1 MAQCDRCGAH
11 ENMPY
16 RCHRC
21 GGTFCGQHRLP
32 EKHDCPG
39 LQEWRDPDGI
49 FDSGFDDSVNNP
61 GRQERTMADRV
72 PFNTSTGGPFG
83 YFRNNMTYVFLA
95 LMWVTFL
102 LQCLAFTIFGPAVHN
117 ALFTLDPNNVEYVWT
132 WITSIFA
139 HSPGNFFH
147 IVFNSIVLYFFG
159 PIVERKTGSR
169 AFTALFLASG
179 AIAGLAQIGAGTLF
193 GLFGLGIAG
202 PANPVLGA
210 SGAIMAIM
218 GVLTVLNPQLR
229 VLLFFFIPMPLWLLT
244 LGFAVVSVGLVG
256 FGGVGAGG
264 VAHLAHLA
272 GLFIGLGY
280 GEKLRR
286 EGERAPDQLRF
297 GGGGPGG
304 PGGGM
309 GPGRGRF

>member
-11 ENMPY
+11 ENLPY
-16 RCHRC
+16 RCRRC
-21 GGTFCGQHRLP
+21 GGVFCARHRLP
-32 EKHDCPG
+32 ENHDCPG
-39 LQEWRDPDGI
+39 LQEWDDPDGL
-49 FDSGFDDSVNNP
+49 FDSGFDDGVNDP
-61 GRQERTMADRV
+61 GGQRERTLADRM
-72 PFNTSTGGPFG
+72 PIDTGTGGPLA
-83 YFRNNMTYVFLA
+83 YFRNNMTYVFLG

-102 LQCLAFTIFGPAVHN
+102 AQFVVLALFGPVVHN
-117 ALFTLDPNNVEYVWT
+117 TLFVLDPNAIGNVWT
-132 WITSIFA
+132 WITSVFA

-169 AFTALFLASG
+169 MFTVLFLVSG
-179 AIAGLAQIGAGTLF
+179 AVAGLAQIGVGVA
-193 GLFGLGIAG
+193 LGQ
-202 PANPVLGA
+202 PASPVLGA
-210 SGAIMAIM
+210 SGAIMAVM

-244 LGFAVVSVGLVG
+244 LGFALVSVGIVG
-256 FGGVGAGG
+256 VGGVGAGG

-272 GLFIGLGY
+272 GLFIGLAY

-297 GGGGPGG
+297 GGGPGGPGGHGGPGG
-304 PGGGM
+304 PGG
-309 GPGRGRF
+309 PGRGRF